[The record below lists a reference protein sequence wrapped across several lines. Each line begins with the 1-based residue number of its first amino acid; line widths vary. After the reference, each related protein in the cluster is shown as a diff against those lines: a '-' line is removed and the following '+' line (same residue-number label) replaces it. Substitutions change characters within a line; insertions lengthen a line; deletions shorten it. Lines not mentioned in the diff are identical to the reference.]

1 MMYTRENDRVI
12 SINNVRPKSVEEAVG
27 TIKEAGKHLEVLIE
41 RRGEKPA
48 RREQQGQPG
57 SAGGRNTRLEPPQ
70 HFTFNTVQ
78 QQQQQYSRHSES
90 YSRKYVN
97 TLSVRFT
104 SHLSPPISARLMSDN
119 LGRGLKVSPPGER
132 WSLQA
137 QVNEIFKYFCNISEI
152 F

>member
-1 MMYTRENDRVI
+1 MGGGEINKQNTIKTLKLNMMYTRENDRVI

-97 TLSVRFT
+97 TLSVSLT
-104 SHLSPPISARLMSDN
+104 SHLSPLTS
-119 LGRGLKVSPPGER
+119 G
-132 WSLQA
+132 
-137 QVNEIFKYFCNISEI
+137 
-152 F
+152 

>member
-1 MMYTRENDRVI
+1 MGGGEINKQNTIKTLKLNMMYTRENDRVI

-78 QQQQQYSRHSES
+78 QQQQYSRHSES

-97 TLSVRFT
+97 TLSV
-104 SHLSPPISARLMSDN
+104 
-119 LGRGLKVSPPGER
+119 G
-132 WSLQA
+132 
-137 QVNEIFKYFCNISEI
+137 
-152 F
+152 